1 MKKSGRLFLGILFA
15 VVFLLF
21 LAGCNDD
28 SSSSGNSSEKSS
40 MESTAEESSASTNP
54 SGDSASGGDD
64 ATDVKDSKDPAKQEE
79 SSEEDE
85 PDKSSTDENKSD
97 EDEPDKSSADGN
109 TADEPSAAKGT
120 LALYLTD
127 ATTNYKAVY
136 VTIAEVQVHMSGS
149 SEEGEDEI
157 EIAEEGEDEGE
168 VAEEGDTEG
177 AWLTVAEPG
186 QTYNLLE
193 LVNGV
198 MAQLGTTE
206 LETGHYT
213 MLRMILGENPDEE
226 DNLLG
231 FDHPYPNYII
241 TGSDEEIPLFVPS
254 GYQTGIKLVSGFEIV
269 AGASTELVL
278 DFDASRS
285 VVKAGR
291 SGKYLLKP
299 TIKVVD
305 YISRADVNGIV
316 NDPDGEGLPGAI
328 VSAQVYNPGDG
339 EAGIDPTVEIFTST
353 QTDEA
358 GNYRLFL
365 PPGDYNI
372 VAYKGPEDG
381 MEAENGEEGS
391 AMAYGPGCNY
401 VETDYNFDYTENFA
415 LETNE
420 TGTLEV
426 TIEILPELEQTVSI
440 NAWKII
446 DCDGMNVPVQLP
458 PSLNVTAEEQI
469 ETHDMILPG
478 GSYTILAAAGETVL
492 RENVEIVPGEYAFL
506 TFNFIGE
513 DTSGENGEEGGDEN
527 GEGNGE
533 EL

>member
-1 MKKSGRLFLGILFA
+1 MMKKSGRLFLGILFA

-21 LAGCNDD
+21 LVGCNDD
-28 SSSSGNSSEKSS
+28 SSSSGNSAEKSS
-40 MESTAEESSASTNP
+40 MESAAEESSASTNP

-64 ATDVKDSKDPAKQEE
+64 ATDVKDSKDDAKQEE

-85 PDKSSTDENKSD
+85 PDKSSTDENT
-97 EDEPDKSSADGN
+97 N

-157 EIAEEGEDEGE
+157 EVAEEGEDEGE

-285 VVKAGR
+285 VVKAGQ

-316 NDPDGEGLPGAI
+316 NDPDGEGLPNAI
-328 VSAQVYNPGDG
+328 VSAQIYNPGD
-339 EAGIDPTVEIFTST
+339 EDAGIDPTVEIFTST
-353 QTDEA
+353 QTDEN

-372 VAYKGPEDG
+372 VAYKGPEAEI
-381 MEAENGEEGS
+381 EAQGEEEDS
-391 AMAYGPGCNY
+391 PPVAYGPGCNY
-401 VETDYNFDYTENFA
+401 IETDYNFDYTENFA

-446 DCDGMNVPVQLP
+446 DCDGMSVPVQLP
-458 PSLNVTAEEQI
+458 PPLNVTAEEQI

-478 GSYTILAAAGETVL
+478 GSYTILAASGETVL

-506 TFNFIGE
+506 TFDFIGE
-513 DTSGENGEEGGDEN
+513 DTSGENGEEGG
-527 GEGNGE
+527 E
-533 EL
+533 EI